1 MSDPLRF
8 NDAIWERAEQLGFSL
23 DMITSEYDSPQ
34 FEYTLTFDDALK
46 AVDDIVLFRQM
57 AREIAPEHGLILS
70 FMPKPIAEAGGSGMH
85 ITFRLLTKTGIP
97 TILWSCWRTR

>member
-1 MSDPLRF
+1 MMSDPLRF

-46 AVDDIVLFRQM
+46 AVDDIIIPPNGARNRPRTWFDCHLCPNRSQRQFGD
-57 AREIAPEHGLILS
+57 AY
-70 FMPKPIAEAGGSGMH
+70 
-85 ITFRLLTKTGIP
+85 
-97 TILWSCWRTR
+97 